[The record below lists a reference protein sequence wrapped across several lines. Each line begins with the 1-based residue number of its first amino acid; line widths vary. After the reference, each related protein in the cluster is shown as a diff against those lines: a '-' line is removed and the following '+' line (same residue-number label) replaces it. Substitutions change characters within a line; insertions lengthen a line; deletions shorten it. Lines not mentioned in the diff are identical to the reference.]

1 MAHDIATTEP
11 TELVVGDRVQWT
23 KSLAD
28 YPATAEGWTLTYY
41 LRANLPGGQI
51 NLTATASGQDFA
63 IDVAPSESS
72 TWTPGT
78 YFWEGYVSKS
88 GSRYKIGEGTIT
100 LQPDFSAIELPF
112 DGRTHAR
119 KTLDAINAV
128 IEGRA
133 TTDVQRYVMQAV
145 GRSID
150 KMPIADLLKF
160 RDYYLAEVKKEES
173 AVTGGRGKNIFIRF
187 T

>member
-23 KSLAD
+23 KSLTD
-28 YPATAEGWTLTYY
+28 YPATAENWTLTYY

-51 NLTATASGQDFA
+51 NITASASGQDFA
-63 IDVAPSESS
+63 VDVAPS
-72 TWTPGT
+72 TTADWTPGT
-78 YFWEGYVSKS
+78 YHWEAYVSKS
-88 GSRYKIGEGTIT
+88 GSRYKVGNGTISIK
-100 LQPDFSAIELPF
+100 PDFSAIELPY

-119 KTLDAINAV
+119 KTLDALNAV

-133 TTDVQRYVMQAV
+133 TSDVQRYVLQAV
-145 GRSID
+145 GRSVD
-150 KMPIADLLKF
+150 KLPIADLLKF

-173 AVTGGRGKNIFIRF
+173 AANGGRGKNIFIRF

>member
-11 TELVVGDRVQWT
+11 TELIVGDRVQWT
-23 KSLAD
+23 KTLSD
-28 YPATAEGWTLTYY
+28 YPATTEGWTLTYY

-51 NLTATASGQDFA
+51 NITAAASGDIFN
-63 IDVAPSESS
+63 IDVAPGTSAN
-72 TWTPGT
+72 WTPGT
-78 YFWEGYVSKS
+78 YFWEAYVSKA
-88 GSRYKIGEGTIT
+88 GSRYKVGEGMV
-100 LQPDFSAIELPF
+100 LLKPDYSAIELPY

-119 KTLDAINAV
+119 RTLEAIQAV

-133 TTDVQRYVMQAV
+133 TTDIQRYVMQAV
-145 GRSID
+145 GRSVD
-150 KMPIADLLKF
+150 KMPIEELLKF

-173 AVTGGRGKNIFIRF
+173 AANGGRGKNIFIRF